1 MEVNFSGG
9 PIVKN
14 SPTNTGVR
22 GLIPGAGRFHMWR
35 GGGISQVQAKT
46 FRRAWIHTCQGE
58 VMIEVHLAGA
68 TTEQKGSGSW
78 KVTLHEWH
86 R

>member
-35 GGGISQVQAKT
+35 GGGISPCSSTKEANTTRVAS
-46 FRRAWIHTCQGE
+46 TC
-58 VMIEVHLAGA
+58 HN
-68 TTEQKGSGSW
+68 QKKPVCSNKDPMPS
-78 KVTLHEWH
+78 KINK
-86 R
+86 

>member
-22 GLIPGAGRFHMWR
+22 GLIPGAGRFHMRR
-35 GGGISQVQAKT
+35 GG
-46 FRRAWIHTCQGE
+46 E
-58 VMIEVHLAGA
+58 LAHA
-68 TTEQKGSGSW
+68 LQQK
-78 KVTLHEWH
+78 KPTQLE
-86 R
+86 